1 MAPTLSD
8 FIKVFVTL
16 GFVQILE
23 LPWRRIHNYK
33 GDQQMT
39 SFKKHH
45 LWFLLASIALLI
57 AVPGALA
64 DGGWLTPKAPYITLA
79 ADAPAGSTVKA
90 IISVGET
97 LGDFKFEGIPDGI
110 GLAPGPDPN
119 TVNVFV
125 SHEQT
130 TVPFFGEADFQNAS
144 VSRLT
149 LNTTPGSDM
158 GAVLSADVAIPPEAG
173 YLRFCSASMA
183 GPDEG
188 FSHYTFF
195 TGEEANDVVDVPAGA
210 PYGPDPALDPQRQA
224 GYAVVLDAETG
235 EYTQVAGMGR
245 LNHENTI
252 AVPGYNQLALLTT
265 DDTFSG
271 PSAQLYLYLA
281 NQESHVWQDKGSL
294 WAFRVT
300 RTSDGPV
307 DPTDP
312 FNGANDYLDLQPG
325 EDFKGEFIRV
335 PKQIARGQTGEA
347 PQDALENW
355 SNDNNVF
362 QFIRLEDIAYDKNDP
377 HVVYFADTGRTR
389 VIPDPDTG
397 RMKRGPSGTV
407 GQADNGSVFKMVLND
422 KNPRKVDSFMVLAQ
436 GDAPES
442 DAFVGFVNPDNL
454 DTSANSLMVQEDA
467 DNARIWQ
474 HDFASGEWSVVAT
487 VNDPDGESSGI
498 VDASDWFGDGAWIL
512 DVQAHGTF
520 INEEPQPDG
529 TLLKRED
536 GQLML
541 MVIPGS

>member
-1 MAPTLSD
+1 
-8 FIKVFVTL
+8 
-16 GFVQILE
+16 
-23 LPWRRIHNYK
+23 
-33 GDQQMT
+33 MT
-39 SFKKHH
+39 SIKKHH
-45 LWFLLASIALLI
+45 LWFLLALIALLF
-57 AVPGALA
+57 AVPGGALA
-64 DGGWLTPKAPYITLA
+64 DEPLPTDKEPFITL
-79 ADAPAGSTVKA
+79 DPDVPAGSSVKA
-90 IISVGET
+90 IINSGET
-97 LGDFKFEGIPDGI
+97 LGEFMFEGIPDGI

-125 SHEQT
+125 AHEQT
-130 TVPFFGEADFQNAS
+130 TVPFFGTADFQDAS
-144 VSRLT
+144 VSKLT
-149 LNTTPGSDM
+149 LDTET
-158 GAVLSADVAIPPEAG
+158 GAVLAASVAIPPEAG

-210 PYGPDPALDPQRQA
+210 PYGSDPALDPQRQA
-224 GYAVVLDAETG
+224 GYAVVLNAETG

-335 PKQIARGQTGEA
+335 PKEIARGQTGEA

-362 QFIRLEDIAYDKNDP
+362 QFIRLEDVAYDKNNP
-377 HVVYFADTGRTR
+377 RVVYFADTGRTR
-389 VIPDPDTG
+389 VVPDPTTG
-397 RMKRGPSGTV
+397 RMTRGPSGTV

-436 GDAPES
+436 GDAS
-442 DAFVGFVNPDNL
+442 GADKFVEFINPDNL

-467 DNARIWQ
+467 DDAKIWWY
-474 HDFASGEWSVVAT
+474 DFAGGDWSVVAT

-498 VDASDWFGDGAWIL
+498 VDASAWFGEGAWIL
-512 DVQAHGTF
+512 DVQGHGEF
-520 INEEPQPDG
+520 VDQEQVGDV
-529 TLLKRED
+529 LFKRES
-536 GQLML
+536 GQLLL